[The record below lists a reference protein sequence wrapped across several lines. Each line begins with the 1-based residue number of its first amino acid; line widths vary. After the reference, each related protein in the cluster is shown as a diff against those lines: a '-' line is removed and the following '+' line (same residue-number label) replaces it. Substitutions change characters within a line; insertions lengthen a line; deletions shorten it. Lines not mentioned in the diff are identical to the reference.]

1 MVKYTQLKDS
11 SSRTISIESN
21 TSNTIHSREN
31 ETVNDVLSS
40 SILIENGEIEDI
52 RVELSS
58 DAVHVYNEWLDYLSN
73 IKSSHKD
80 KLQDTF
86 DVQFAL
92 IYPTL
97 YQSAQNKYNAG
108 ERLILDVQ
116 SLGTAPTNYAGK
128 KYLLKYK

>member
-31 ETVNDVLSS
+31 ETINDVLSS

>member
-31 ETVNDVLSS
+31 ETINDVLSS

-58 DAVHVYNEWLDYLSN
+58 DAVHVYNERLDYLSN

-97 YQSAQNKYNAG
+97 YQSAQNKYNAR
-108 ERLILDVQ
+108 EKFILYVQ
-116 SLGTAPTNYAGK
+116 S
-128 KYLLKYK
+128 

>member
-40 SILIENGEIEDI
+40 SILIDDGEIEDI
-52 RVELSS
+52 RVELTP
-58 DAVHVYNEWLDYLSN
+58 DAVHIYNEWLEYLTD
-73 IKSSHKD
+73 IKFTHMD

-86 DVQFAL
+86 DEQFASV
-92 IYPTL
+92 YPIL
-97 YQSAQNKYNAG
+97 FQSAQNKYNAG

>member
-73 IKSSHKD
+73 IKLSHKD

>member
-40 SILIENGEIEDI
+40 SILIDDGEIEDI
-52 RVELSS
+52 RVELTP
-58 DAVHVYNEWLDYLSN
+58 DAVHIYNEWLEYLSN
-73 IKSSHKD
+73 INLTYRD
-80 KLQDTF
+80 KLQSTF
-86 DVQFAL
+86 DREFAL
-92 IYPTL
+92 VEPIL

>member
-40 SILIENGEIEDI
+40 SILIDDGEIEDI
-52 RVELSS
+52 RVELTP
-58 DAVHVYNEWLDYLSN
+58 DAVHIYNEWLEYLTD
-73 IKSSHKD
+73 IKFTHMD

-86 DVQFAL
+86 DEQFAL
-92 IYPTL
+92 VYPIL
-97 YQSAQNKYNAG
+97 FQSAQNKYNAG
-108 ERLILDVQ
+108 GRLILDVQ